1 MWGFSVPNP
10 CIVPGS
16 TIYRHIS
23 HLVFLLH
30 DACNVIPTTD
40 EETESEESH
49 ALITDSDNL
58 VIQMC
63 LTSKSGSFYYKAL
76 LQYIYI
82 CPEKSIYYQTNQKC
96 NISHRIRNSPRQ
108 SQKLSQFP
116 LQMMNLLFIVT
127 SPWVAA
133 GRTTF
138 HMGCQDTKAT
148 AESHTAASFPAPE
161 SLLKQLASPEVPL

>member
-96 NISHRIRNSPRQ
+96 NISHRIRNSPRV
-108 SQKLSQFP
+108 SKAFLVPTANDESTFYSNIT
-116 LQMMNLLFIVT
+116 MG
-127 SPWVAA
+127 SC
-133 GRTTF
+133 GETTF
-138 HMGCQDTKAT
+138 HVGCQDTKAT

-161 SLLKQLASPEVPL
+161 SLLKQLASPEDPL